1 MDADRTVLRA
11 PVLRAAA
18 LHPCARQLFAAIT
31 ITFLTSLLATA
42 PAHAQRT
49 RPETERMEL
58 EVGEQVTVPAA
69 NVASY
74 SEGAPGVVDVRLSP
88 DGSQFIV
95 VALRPGTTS
104 LLLIYED
111 GRQVRYAIQVL
122 DPQASVTATGG
133 VPVRENIRLDL
144 YFVQLQDQ
152 YSHQIG
158 IGFPG
163 SIGGPSIGRFT
174 ARYDILNNLFDNAT
188 ATIQNQALPR
198 LDIAQSS
205 GWVRLLRQAMLVT
218 ANGQEAVINAGGE
231 VNVQIT
237 SALTTGVE
245 RIEFGSMLT
254 VTPRYDS
261 GTRRI
266 EIAIQADMSELT
278 PSETGIP
285 GRTRTVLNTTVNL
298 ELGQAIMLGGLT
310 SRTSRAS
317 QTGLPGLS
325 QIPILGVLFGSN
337 ARADDNVESMLF
349 IVPTVVQAVP
359 RAQTDRIAEALRI
372 YESYGAIVG
381 GPNLGDIELIEPSP
395 PGYE

>member
-1 MDADRTVLRA
+1 MDAERTFQRRTSQSGPQGQSRL
-11 PVLRAAA
+11 
-18 LHPCARQLFAAIT
+18 LFAAFA
-31 ITFLTSLLATA
+31 TFSLLAAAA
-42 PAHAQRT
+42 PAAAQRT
-49 RPETERMEL
+49 RPESERLEL
-58 EVGEQVTVPAA
+58 EVGEQVTVSAA

-88 DGSQFIV
+88 DGTQFIV

-104 LLLIYED
+104 LLLIYND
-111 GRQVRYAIQVL
+111 GRQVRYSIQVL
-122 DPQASVTATGG
+122 DPEASVTATGG

-144 YFVQLQDQ
+144 YFVQLTQQ

-163 SIGGPSIGRFT
+163 SIGGAGIGRFT
-174 ARYDILNNLFDNAT
+174 MRYDILNNVIDNAT
-188 ATIQNQALPR
+188 AAIQNQALPR

-218 ANGQEAVINAGGE
+218 ANGQEATINAGGE
-231 VNVQIT
+231 VNVQVT
-237 SALTTGVE
+237 SALTTGIQ
-245 RIEFGSMLT
+245 RIEFGSVLT
-254 VTPRYDS
+254 VTPRYDAS
-261 GTRRI
+261 TRRI
-266 EIAIQADMSELT
+266 EVAISADLSELT

-285 GRTRTVLNTTVNL
+285 GRTRTVLSTTVNL

-310 SRTSRAS
+310 SRTSRES

-325 QIPILGVLFGSN
+325 QIPILGVLFGTN
-337 ARADDNVESMLF
+337 QRADENTESLLF

-359 RAQTDRIAEALRI
+359 RAQTDRIQEALRI
-372 YESYGAIVG
+372 YESFGSIG
-381 GPNLGDIELIEPSP
+381 GPGLGDIELMEPSP

>member
-1 MDADRTVLRA
+1 MDAERTFQRLESR
-11 PVLRAAA
+11 L
-18 LHPCARQLFAAIT
+18 LFAAIAT
-31 ITFLTSLLATA
+31 LSLLAAAA
-42 PAHAQRT
+42 PASAQRT
-49 RPETERMEL
+49 RPESERLEL
-58 EVGEQVTVPAA
+58 EVGEQVTVSAA

-88 DGSQFIV
+88 DGSQFVV

-104 LLLIYED
+104 LLLIYND
-111 GRQVRYAIQVL
+111 GRQVRYSIQVL
-122 DPQASVTATGG
+122 DPEASVTATGG

-144 YFVQLQDQ
+144 YFVQLTQQ

-163 SIGGPSIGRFT
+163 SIGGRGVGRFT
-174 ARYDILNNLFDNAT
+174 MRYDILNNVIDNAT
-188 ATIQNQALPR
+188 AAIQNQVLPR

-218 ANGQEAVINAGGE
+218 ANGQEASINAGGE
-231 VNVQIT
+231 VNVSVT
-237 SALTTGVE
+237 SALTTGIQ
-245 RIEFGSMLT
+245 RIEFGSQLT

-261 GTRRI
+261 SSRRI
-266 EIAIQADMSELT
+266 EVAIQADLSELT

-285 GRTRTVLNTTVNL
+285 GRTRTVLQTTVNL

-310 SRTSRAS
+310 SRTSRES

-337 ARADDNVESMLF
+337 QRADENTESLLF

-359 RAQTDRIAEALRI
+359 RAQTDRIQEALRI
-372 YESYGAIVG
+372 YESFGSIG
-381 GPNLGDIELIEPSP
+381 GPGLGDIELMEPSP